1 MSTMVLSGGDS
12 FVLSL
17 PRQADSKAL
26 VRGAALVVALAIHA
40 LLFVTSGPQ
49 PQPVAPPAVETLEL
63 SVVAQGDATTDN
75 ATETQSAAEMAP
87 PPEPEVLEPPKEPEP
102 APVVEEVPVKEDPTA
117 LAIPVRKPEPPRP
130 PEVQKPPEPRPV
142 PKPKPKVPPKPK
154 TPPKVEKPSAA
165 SAAQHRGHSGAERGV
180 QANASQSLA
189 DYGAKLKA
197 EINRHKAY
205 PAAAR
210 DRHASG
216 IVLVTFLVGP
226 SGRVSSASVARS
238 AGDAALDQAA
248 VQAVRSASLPPPP
261 GGHFGGRIAID
272 FTLRR

>member
-1 MSTMVLSGGDS
+1 MSTMVLTGGDS
-12 FVLSL
+12 FALSL

-26 VRGAALVVALAIHA
+26 VRGAALVVALAVHA
-40 LLFVTSGPQ
+40 LLFVGSGPQ
-49 PQPVAPPAVETLEL
+49 PQPIAPPAVETLEL
-63 SVVAQGDATTDN
+63 SVVAQGDATTDT
-75 ATETQSAAEMAP
+75 AAETQSAAEMAP

-102 APVVEEVPVKEDPTA
+102 PPVIEEAPVREDPTA

-130 PEVQKPPEPRPV
+130 PEVRKPPEPRPV
-142 PKPKPKVPPKPK
+142 PKPKVLPKPK
-154 TPPKVEKPSAA
+154 APPKADKPSAA
-165 SAAQHRGHSGAERGV
+165 SVAQHRGHSGAERGV

-216 IVLVTFLVGP
+216 VVLVTFLVGP
-226 SGRVSSASVARS
+226 SGRVLSASVARS

-272 FTLRR
+272 FTLKR